1 MTGWIISF
9 RSSLWSQLPGDTNA
23 LIEKVLTF
31 GNYLHTCFD
40 RFQWQAWEPVEKSH
54 HFTQTTKCYPSNYNI
69 LFPSICIAR
78 RQGTCMV
85 CMDSAVCK
93 ALLITNQSPKPN
105 KDHLQ
110 QICNKNTIL

>member
-9 RSSLWSQLPGDTNA
+9 RSSLWSQLPGDTKA
-23 LIEKVLTF
+23 LIEKVLTS
-31 GNYLHTCFD
+31 GYYLHTCLQSPEGKHSVD
-40 RFQWQAWEPVEKSH
+40 HFQWQAWEPVGKSH
-54 HFTQTTKCYPSNYNI
+54 HFTQTTKCYSSNYNI

-105 KDHLQ
+105 KDHL
-110 QICNKNTIL
+110 